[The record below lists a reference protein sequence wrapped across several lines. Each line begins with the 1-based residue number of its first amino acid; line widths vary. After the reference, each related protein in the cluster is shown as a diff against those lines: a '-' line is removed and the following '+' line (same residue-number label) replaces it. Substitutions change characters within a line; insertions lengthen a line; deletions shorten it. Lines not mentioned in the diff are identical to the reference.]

1 MSVSLALN
9 GSASAGVRVVA
20 GESLALRIAAYDPN
34 GISKIF
40 VQCFQFSMASSSK
53 TKLAVG
59 EVVVQAEQSYSQT
72 SFDVTIPIPENA
84 ALGKWGVQLI
94 EFTNQRGYK
103 SSFYR
108 GHGKFDKVVFEVVP
122 PPSKEDELLRFDGV
136 EIAGHG
142 RCA

>member
-1 MSVSLALN
+1 MSASLGIN
-9 GSASAGVRVVA
+9 GSTDVRVVA

-40 VQCFQFSMASSSK
+40 VQCFQFSMTSSSK
-53 TKLAVG
+53 AKLAVG
-59 EVVVQAEQSYSQT
+59 EVSVVPEQSYSQT
-72 SFDVTIPIPENA
+72 SFDVNIPIPENA
-84 ALGKWGVQLI
+84 AVGKWGVQLI
-94 EFTNQRGYK
+94 EFTNRRGYK

-108 GHGKFDKVVFEVVP
+108 GHGKFDKVVFEVIP

-136 EIAGHG
+136 EIAGRG

>member
-1 MSVSLALN
+1 MSVSLGLN
-9 GSASAGVRVVA
+9 GSADVRVVA
-20 GESLALRIAAYDPN
+20 GESLLLRIAAYDPN
-34 GISKIF
+34 GISRIF

-53 TKLAVG
+53 AKLAVG
-59 EVVVQAEQSYSQT
+59 ELSVPLEQSYTQS
-72 SFDVTIPIPENA
+72 SFDITIPIAENT

-108 GHGKFDKVVFEVVP
+108 GHGKFDNVVFEVVP
-122 PPSKEDELLRFDGV
+122 PKSKEDELLRFDGI
-136 EIAGHG
+136 EIAGRG

>member
-1 MSVSLALN
+1 MSVSLGVN
-9 GSASAGVRVVA
+9 GAADVRVVA

-59 EVVVQAEQSYSQT
+59 EVSVSPEHSCSQT

-84 ALGKWGVQLI
+84 GPREMGRAVDRVYESARVQVVVLSGPRKVRQSCI
-94 EFTNQRGYK
+94 RSSAASEQRG
-103 SSFYR
+103 
-108 GHGKFDKVVFEVVP
+108 
-122 PPSKEDELLRFDGV
+122 
-136 EIAGHG
+136 
-142 RCA
+142 

>member
-1 MSVSLALN
+1 MSVSLGIN
-9 GSASAGVRVVA
+9 GSADVQVVA
-20 GESLALRIAAYDPN
+20 GESLVLRIAAYDPN

-53 TKLAVG
+53 SKLAMG
-59 EVVVQAEQSYSQT
+59 EVSVPLEQSYSQT
-72 SFDVTIPIPENA
+72 SFDLTIPIPENA
-84 ALGKWGVQLI
+84 AFGKWGVQLI

-136 EIAGHG
+136 EIAERGG
-142 RCA
+142 A

>member
-1 MSVSLALN
+1 MSASLGIN
-9 GSASAGVRVVA
+9 GSTDVRVVA

-40 VQCFQFSMASSSK
+40 VQCFQFSMTSSSK
-53 TKLAVG
+53 AKLAVG
-59 EVVVQAEQSYSQT
+59 EVSVVPEQSYSQT

-84 ALGKWGVQLI
+84 AVGKWGVQLI
-94 EFTNQRGYK
+94 EFTNRRGYK

-108 GHGKFDKVVFEVVP
+108 GHGKFDKVVFEVIP

-136 EIAGHG
+136 EIAGRG

>member
-1 MSVSLALN
+1 MSVSLGIN
-9 GSASAGVRVVA
+9 GSADVRVTA

-34 GISKIF
+34 GITKIF
-40 VQCFQFSMASSSK
+40 VQCFQFSTASSSK
-53 TKLAVG
+53 TKLAIG
-59 EVVVQAEQSYSQT
+59 EVLIGPEQSYSQT
-72 SFDVTIPIPENA
+72 SFEVTIPIPENA

-136 EIAGHG
+136 EIAGRG

>member
-1 MSVSLALN
+1 MSASFGVN
-9 GSASAGVRVVA
+9 GSTDVRVVA
-20 GESLALRIAAYDPN
+20 GENLVLRITAYDPN
-34 GISKIF
+34 GIGKIF

-53 TKLAVG
+53 AKLAVG
-59 EVVVQAEQSYSQT
+59 EVSIDPDQSLSQT
-72 SFDVTIPIPENA
+72 RLEVTVPIPENA

-94 EFTNQRGYK
+94 EFTNRRGYK

-108 GHGKFDKVVFEVVP
+108 GHGKFDNVVFEVVA

-136 EIAGHG
+136 EIAGRG

>member
-1 MSVSLALN
+1 MSASLGIN
-9 GSASAGVRVVA
+9 GSTDVRIVA

-40 VQCFQFSMASSSK
+40 VQCFQFSMTSSSK
-53 TKLAVG
+53 AKLAIG
-59 EVVVQAEQSYSQT
+59 EVSVVPEQSYSQT

-84 ALGKWGVQLI
+84 AVGKWGVQLI
-94 EFTNQRGYK
+94 EFTNRRGYK

-108 GHGKFDKVVFEVVP
+108 GHGKFDKVVFEVIP

-136 EIAGHG
+136 EIAGRG

>member
-1 MSVSLALN
+1 
-9 GSASAGVRVVA
+9 
-20 GESLALRIAAYDPN
+20 
-34 GISKIF
+34 
-40 VQCFQFSMASSSK
+40 MASSNK
-53 TKLAVG
+53 IKLAVG
-59 EVVVQAEQSYSQT
+59 EVSITAEQSYAQT

-103 SSFYR
+103 TSFYR

-136 EIAGHG
+136 EIAGRG

>member
-1 MSVSLALN
+1 MSVSLGTN
-9 GSASAGVRVVA
+9 GSADVRVVA

-34 GISKIF
+34 GIIKIF
-40 VQCFQFSMASSSK
+40 VQCFQFSTASSSK

-59 EVVVQAEQSYSQT
+59 EVSMGPEQSYAQT
-72 SFDVTIPIPENA
+72 SFEVTIPIPENA

-136 EIAGHG
+136 EIAGRG
-142 RCA
+142 RYA

>member
-1 MSVSLALN
+1 MSVSLGIN
-9 GSASAGVRVVA
+9 GSRDVRVVA
-20 GESLALRIAAYDPN
+20 GENLVLRIAAYDPN
-34 GISKIF
+34 GLSKIF

-59 EVVVQAEQSYSQT
+59 EVSITSEQRFSRS
-72 SFDVTIPIPENA
+72 SFDVSVSIPENA
-84 ALGKWGVQLI
+84 ALGKWGIQLI

-108 GHGKFDKVVFEVVP
+108 GHGKFDNVVFEVVP

-136 EIAGHG
+136 EIAAGG

>member
-1 MSVSLALN
+1 MSVSVGIN
-9 GSASAGVRVVA
+9 GAAGIRVIA
-20 GESLALRIAAYDPN
+20 GENLVLRVAAYDPN

-40 VQCFQFSMASSSK
+40 IQCYQFSMASSAK
-53 TKLAVG
+53 LKLAIG
-59 EVVVQAEQSYSQT
+59 ETSLESGESLAQA
-72 SFDVTIPIPENA
+72 SFDVIIPIPENA

-94 EFTNQRGYK
+94 EFTNKRGYK

-108 GHGKFDKVVFEVVP
+108 GHGKFDNVVFEVVP

-136 EIAGHG
+136 EIAG

>member
-1 MSVSLALN
+1 MSVSLGIN
-9 GSASAGVRVVA
+9 GSADVRVVA
-20 GESLALRIAAYDPN
+20 GESLVLRIAAYDPS
-34 GISKIF
+34 GISRIF

-53 TKLAVG
+53 AKLALG
-59 EVVVQAEQSYSQT
+59 ELSIPLEQSYAQT
-72 SFDVTIPIPENA
+72 SFDITIPIPENT

-108 GHGKFDKVVFEVVP
+108 GHGKFDNVVFEVVP
-122 PPSKEDELLRFDGV
+122 PKSKEDELLRFDGV
-136 EIAGHG
+136 EIAGRG